1 MTSRRPHP
9 ARWTRAD
16 LSRRERRKSGAEPS
30 RATGNL
36 RIDVDVDL
44 VMDATTRPETR
55 SSTITRRKFLT
66 AAGSALAL
74 ASIPLSARIARAS
87 TWPATKLKFGAPTPN
102 SKFYVTSYASTP
114 TVDVNSW
121 NFTVKGMVE
130 NPLRFSYAD
139 IRRLPPVDQMLTLE
153 S

>member
-9 ARWTRAD
+9 ARRTRAD

-55 SSTITRRKFLT
+55 SSIITRRKFLT

-74 ASIPLSARIARAS
+74 ASIPQSARIARAS
-87 TWPATKLKFGAPTPN
+87 TGPTTKLKLWDPTPN
-102 SKFYVTSYASTP
+102 SKFYWTSDARTA
-114 TVDVNSW
+114 TVD
-121 NFTVKGMVE
+121 
-130 NPLRFSYAD
+130 
-139 IRRLPPVDQMLTLE
+139 
-153 S
+153 